1 MPRTLSKNWKS
12 EKFSSNI
19 QSLCRHD
26 PSERLGYQKGGVGDI
41 RKHRWFQG
49 FDWQGLRDEK
59 IEAPLIPSIKDP
71 FDTSNFEKMADTD
84 NDVPDET
91 SGWDAD
97 F

>member
-1 MPRTLSKNWKS
+1 MT
-12 EKFSSNI
+12 
-19 QSLCRHD
+19 H
-26 PSERLGYQKGGVGDI
+26 
-41 RKHRWFQG
+41 
-49 FDWQGLRDEK
+49 LRDEK

-84 NDVPDET
+84 NDIPDET

>member
-1 MPRTLSKNWKS
+1 M
-12 EKFSSNI
+12 
-19 QSLCRHD
+19 
-26 PSERLGYQKGGVGDI
+26 GYQKGGVGDI